1 MALSKSPAKLSVV
14 VIAVILAIAALQASR
29 PLTLPLAFAFLI
41 AVLVNPLQTYLERR
55 IPRWL
60 SFVVVLAV
68 LASVFAVLL
77 GVLELSLEI
86 IEPKLP
92 EYVDRGRQFLKTLEQ
107 WVSSYGYSVSFES
120 LASQDAAKQAARP
133 TLSGLL
139 TLLSALSLVLL
150 IASMLVLLLFEM
162 REYPGRVKRAF
173 PDGVGEKLIEAAS
186 AISQKLRKF
195 LYIMAFTSFLT
206 GLLTWG
212 WCAVLGVELAIV
224 WGLLGF
230 ALNFIPTIG
239 SIIAV
244 FPPALTALIFN
255 GPSVAIATLMGLMV
269 IQGIM
274 GNIVDPRLQ
283 GDSLQLSSFVALV
296 SIVFWGW
303 VWGIPGAFI
312 GVPMTAAVVV
322 VCSQF
327 EATRGVARLLGEID
341 KDEESQ
347 QAKRLPADEASVS

>member
-1 MALSKSPAKLSVV
+1 MPRPATARVAVV

-41 AVLVNPLQTYLERR
+41 AVLVNPLQIYLERR
-55 IPRWL
+55 VPRWL
-60 SFVVVLAV
+60 SFVGVLATL
-68 LASVFAVLL
+68 LAVFAVLL
-77 GVLELSLEI
+77 GVIELSLEI

-92 EYVDRGRQFLKTLEQ
+92 EYVDRGRQFLDSLEQ
-107 WVSSYGYSVSFES
+107 WISSYGYSVSFES
-120 LASQDAAKQAARP
+120 LTPQDAARRAASP
-133 TLSGLL
+133 TLSGVRI
-139 TLLSALSLVLL
+139 LLSALSLILL

-173 PDGVGEKLIEAAS
+173 PNGVGEKLIDAAS
-186 AISQKLRKF
+186 SISRKLRKF
-195 LYIMAFTSFLT
+195 LYVMAFTSFLT

-230 ALNFIPTIG
+230 ALNFIPTVG

-244 FPPALTALIFN
+244 FPPAITALIFN
-255 GPSVAIATLMGLMV
+255 GPSVAIATLMGLTV

-312 GVPMTAAVVV
+312 GVPMTAAIVVI
-322 VCSQF
+322 CSQF

-341 KDEESQ
+341 VDEESQ
-347 QAKRLPADEASVS
+347 QTSAQPEGEASTS